1 MVDDCC
7 SFDGE
12 FDAESAPERLRDV
25 PALRFAVLSGALL
38 AAGLIIGRWVH
49 SPTGIALEIAALV
62 AGAWTFVP
70 ETLRGLVRGRLG
82 VGTLMTIAAA
92 GAVALGELGEAA
104 MLAFLFSIAEGLEGY
119 AITRTRRGLRAL
131 LDLVPD
137 EALVLRGGS
146 TVTVRPED
154 LKVSDLLLVRP
165 GARIATDGTVRSG
178 HSAVDTSAVTG
189 ESIPVETGPGAEVFA
204 GTINGGGVLEIE
216 VTATTANNSLARV
229 VHIVEEA
236 QERKGSAQRLADRL
250 ASPLVPTVMVLSA
263 LIALFGSL
271 FGDPSVWLE
280 RALVVLVAAAPCALA
295 ISVPVAVVT
304 AIGSAARFGV
314 LVKGGAALE
323 ALGNIRTVALD
334 KTGTL
339 TRGKPVV
346 IEIVPA
352 ENSTREEVLTV
363 AAALEAHSEHPLA
376 AAVLAAV
383 DTPVP
388 AATNVKAQAGSGI
401 EGTIKGQAAR
411 LGRPGFIE
419 PGALEIDVARLQQA
433 GATAVLVERE
443 GRVLGLVA
451 VRDEL
456 RPEAR
461 ETVEELGR
469 LGIDVAMLTG
479 DNSRTA
485 HALAAQAG
493 IQQVHADLRP
503 EDKARIIEELRARN
517 RGGVAMAGD
526 GINDAPALAT
536 ADVGIAMGAMG
547 ADVAIETADVALM
560 GEDLRHLPV
569 ALAHARRA
577 RKIMVQ
583 SLVLSM
589 LILLIL
595 VPLSGLGVLG
605 LAVVVAA
612 HELAEVFV
620 IGNGVRA
627 ARRRKT
633 LAAVTG
639 TPTHLGSET
648 TATRHVRERI
658 KA

>member
-1 MVDDCC
+1 MPW
-7 SFDGE
+7 S
-12 FDAESAPERLRDV
+12 SSWPRPLRTGDLG
-25 PALRFAVLSGALL
+25 PSRCGYRHRFSRPLRRSGQ
-38 AAGLIIGRWVH
+38 GWR
-49 SPTGIALEIAALV
+49 
-62 AGAWTFVP
+62 
-70 ETLRGLVRGRLG
+70 
-82 VGTLMTIAAA
+82 
-92 GAVALGELGEAA
+92 
-104 MLAFLFSIAEGLEGY
+104 
-119 AITRTRRGLRAL
+119 
-131 LDLVPD
+131 
-137 EALVLRGGS
+137 
-146 TVTVRPED
+146 
-154 LKVSDLLLVRP
+154 RP
-165 GARIATDGTVRSG
+165 GS
-178 HSAVDTSAVTG
+178 
-189 ESIPVETGPGAEVFA
+189 
-204 GTINGGGVLEIE
+204 
-216 VTATTANNSLARV
+216 
-229 VHIVEEA
+229 
-236 QERKGSAQRLADRL
+236 
-250 ASPLVPTVMVLSA
+250 
-263 LIALFGSL
+263 
-271 FGDPSVWLE
+271 
-280 RALVVLVAAAPCALA
+280 
-295 ISVPVAVVT
+295 
-304 AIGSAARFGV
+304 
-314 LVKGGAALE
+314 
-323 ALGNIRTVALD
+323 LGNIRTVALD